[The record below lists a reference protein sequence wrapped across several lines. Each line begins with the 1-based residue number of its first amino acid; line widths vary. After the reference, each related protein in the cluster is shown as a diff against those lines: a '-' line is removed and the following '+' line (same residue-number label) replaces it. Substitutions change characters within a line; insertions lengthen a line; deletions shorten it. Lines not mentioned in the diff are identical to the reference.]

1 MSFDSTAVIEARHL
15 SKTYQLFSTPAH
27 RLKHMLFES
36 SQSARKNFSALDG
49 VSFSLHR
56 GEVLGLVGRNGA
68 GKSTLLQLICGTLQ
82 LTSGQL
88 HIHGRVAALLE
99 LGAGF
104 NPDFSGRENVYLN
117 GTVLGLTREEI
128 DHRFEAIVGFS
139 GIGDFIDQPVKTYS
153 SGMYM
158 RLAFA
163 IATSVRPDIL
173 VIDEALSVGD
183 GEFARKSFDRIME
196 MKASGT
202 TILFCSHSLFQI
214 ESLCTQAIWLNA
226 GKIVAQGAPAKV
238 VSAYQEFLD
247 SGAETLSP
255 ISPPSA
261 VIEPLPSAPKGYARL
276 LSVRVGGLPVGAGPL
291 YLHTLKDDLTIHA
304 DFASDPA
311 LPCPSFA
318 VTLHT
323 ADGRI
328 VASAGAWN
336 DGLEL
341 TRDARGLGSV
351 QLNFPRLALLKGRY
365 YVSVHLFCE
374 RGIHTYDI
382 AERVMHFVMEQKGV
396 EQGIAHLPHDWLAH
410 ASLTANA
417 AHVSGKLDWKHPA
430 TSVDWL
436 SSQTRLMKAGD
447 QLTPPEAPKGLQP
460 MAARFGLVEKEA
472 GTWQMT
478 RQPRWRLDWIRT
490 QNVPN
495 HWFDLFQLCFG
506 HAMSRQQFQWK
517 YAATELAGM
526 GVYSGER
533 LVAFY
538 GGSPRAVMMQGHSVL
553 AAQIGD
559 VMVHPEERGVM
570 SRHGPF
576 WLACASFLEQMMG
589 HDRPY
594 ALGFGFPNAKAM
606 RLGER
611 LRTYQAV
618 DQMVEM
624 NWAIPTLRPDAFA
637 RAALLS
643 SVDEFAVNT
652 CWAAMLQSMPSS
664 VLTVKNWAFV
674 ENRYLQHPSLR
685 YITYLVRKRISG
697 APLGVVVLRETGDHD
712 VELLDVI
719 GSASVFTTLVRV
731 ALRHAHLKGRR
742 RLFSWITQSHQQ
754 LLQVWRAQATAID
767 VWIPANAWT
776 KGLTPDQLHNK
787 WWLMGG
793 DTDFK

>member
-15 SKTYQLFSTPAH
+15 SKTYQLFSTPAD
-27 RLKHMLFES
+27 RLKQMLFER
-36 SQSARKNFSALDG
+36 SQSGRSSFSALDG
-49 VSFSLHR
+49 VSFSLRR

-82 LTSGQL
+82 PTSGQL
-88 HIHGRVAALLE
+88 QISGRVAALLE

-128 DHRFEAIVGFS
+128 DHRFEAIVSFS

-153 SGMYM
+153 SGMYI

-226 GKIVAQGAPAKV
+226 GKIVTQGAPASV

-247 SGAETLSP
+247 GGAVTVSP
-255 ISPPSA
+255 IAHPPV
-261 VIEPLPSAPKGYARL
+261 VIESLPSAPKGYARL

-291 YLHTLKDDLTIHA
+291 YLYTLKDDLEIHA
-304 DFASDPA
+304 DFASDPV

-318 VTLHT
+318 VTLHS

-341 TRDARGLGSV
+341 SRDERGLGSV
-351 QLNFPRLALLKGRY
+351 KLNFPRLALLKGRY
-365 YVSVHLFCE
+365 YVSAHLFCE

-382 AERVMHFVMEQKGV
+382 AERVMHFVMVQTGV
-396 EQGIAHLPHDWLAH
+396 EQGVTHLSHEWSAQ
-410 ASLTANA
+410 ASLAANA

-430 TSVDWL
+430 ASIDWL
-436 SSQTRLMKAGD
+436 SSQTRLMKTGD
-447 QLTPPEAPKGLQP
+447 QLIPPAEARGLES
-460 MAARFGLVEKEA
+460 MAPRFGLVEKQTGAWE
-472 GTWQMT
+472 MV
-478 RQPRWRLDWIRT
+478 RQPRWRLEWIRT
-490 QNVPN
+490 QNVP
-495 HWFDLFQLCFG
+495 HEWFDLFQLCFG
-506 HAMSRQQFQWK
+506 HTMSRQQFQWK

-526 GVYSGER
+526 GVYSGDR
-533 LVAFY
+533 LIAFY
-538 GGSPRAVMMQGHSVL
+538 GGSPRAVMMQGQSIL

-559 VMVHPEERGVM
+559 VMVQPEERGVL
-570 SRHGPF
+570 SHHGPF
-576 WLACASFLEQMMG
+576 WLACSSFLEQTMG

-594 ALGFGFPNAKAM
+594 AIGFGFPNAKAM

-611 LRTYQAV
+611 LHTYEAV
-618 DQMVEM
+618 DQMIEV
-624 NWAIPTLRPDAFA
+624 NWAVPALRPDVFSQAT
-637 RAALLS
+637 LLS
-643 SVDEFAVNT
+643 SLDEFAVNT
-652 CWAAMLQSMPSS
+652 CWAAMLQDMPDS

-685 YITYLVRKRISG
+685 YVAYLVRKRMSG
-697 APLGVVVLRETGDHD
+697 VPLGVVVLRETGDHD

-719 GSASVFTTLVRV
+719 GSPSVFETLIRA
-731 ALRHAHLKGRR
+731 ALRHAHLSGRR
-742 RLFSWITQSHQQ
+742 RLFSWVTQSHRS
-754 LLQVWRAQATAID
+754 LLQVWHAQTTAID

-776 KGLTPDQLHNK
+776 TGLMPDQLRNK